1 MRVAL
6 LQMVRWIF
14 MFFLRFGSW
23 FIQYAD
29 VDENTCLSDGK
40 CLILRIC
47 NINEIMNKEVLLG
60 KSVAELREVAL
71 SVGLPAFAGKQLAD
85 WLYKKRVCSIDE
97 MTNLSKKGRE
107 ALASRYVVGRVSPTH
122 VAESVDGTK
131 KYLFP
136 VSCGEKVEAV
146 YIPSGDRATLCISTQ
161 AGCKMHCK
169 FCMTGGLGFHG
180 QLTVSDM
187 VNQVFSVPESESLTN
202 IVVMGMGEPMDN
214 VSNLLGALSVMTSDW
229 GCAWSPRRITVS
241 TVGLLPGLERFLRES
256 ECHLAVS
263 LHNPF
268 SRERESIMP
277 VEKAY
282 KLKEV
287 LDLLKQFDFA
297 HQRRVSFEYI
307 VFAGVND
314 SVRHA
319 VELQKVLRGLPC
331 RINLIRF
338 HDTDQCELKGAN
350 DERIAFLRDYL
361 NDNGITTTIRQ
372 SRGEDILAACGMLI
386 AKEGNVE

>member
-1 MRVAL
+1 M
-6 LQMVRWIF
+6 Q
-14 MFFLRFGSW
+14 
-23 FIQYAD
+23 
-29 VDENTCLSDGK
+29 
-40 CLILRIC
+40 
-47 NINEIMNKEVLLG
+47 KEFLLG
-60 KSVAELREVAL
+60 KNLEELREVAK
-71 SVGLPAFAGKQLAD
+71 SVGLPAFAAKQIAD
-85 WLYKKRVCSIDE
+85 WLYKKKVATIDE
-97 MTNLSKKGRE
+97 MSNLSKKGRE
-107 ALASRYVVGRVSPTH
+107 ALNERYAVGRIDPTH
-122 VAESVDGTK
+122 KAESVDGTK

-146 YIPSGDRATLCISTQ
+146 YIPTTDRATLCISTQ

-169 FCMTGGLGFHG
+169 FCMTGTLGFHG
-180 QLTVSDM
+180 QLTVCDM
-187 VNQVFSVPESESLTN
+187 LNQVFSIPETNLLTN

-214 VSNLLGALSVMTSDW
+214 VDNLLRTLEIMTAEW

-241 TVGLLPGLERFLRES
+241 TVGLIPGLERFLRES

-268 SRERESIMP
+268 SRERQDIMP
-277 VEKAY
+277 IEKAY

-287 LDLLKQFDFA
+287 LELIKQFDFA

-314 SVRHA
+314 TIRHA
-319 VELQKVLRGLPC
+319 VELQKILRGLPC

-338 HDTDQCELKGAN
+338 HDSDQCELKCAS

-361 NDNGITTTIRQ
+361 NENGITTTIRQ

-386 AKEGNVE
+386 AKEENQ

>member
-1 MRVAL
+1 MSKLSIIYSLIRNFVPEKYW
-6 LQMVRWIF
+6 REF
-14 MFFLRFGSW
+14 MEKD
-23 FIQYAD
+23 I
-29 VDENTCLSDGK
+29 
-40 CLILRIC
+40 
-47 NINEIMNKEVLLG
+47 LLG
-60 KSVAELREVAL
+60 KSVDELREVAL
-71 SVGLPAFAGKQLAD
+71 SMGLPGFAGKQMAD
-85 WLYKKRVCSIDE
+85 WLYKKRVCEIDE
-97 MTNLSKKGRE
+97 MSNLSKKGRE
-107 ALASRYVVGRVSPTH
+107 ALNERYVVGRVAPTH
-122 VAESVDGTK
+122 MAESVDGTK

-136 VSCGEKVEAV
+136 VSCGERVESV
-146 YIPSGDRATLCISTQ
+146 YIPSADRATLCVSTQ
-161 AGCKMHCK
+161 AGCKMGCK

-180 QLTVSDM
+180 HLTAADIL
-187 VNQVFSVPESESLTN
+187 NQFFSIPECEHLTN

-214 VSNLLGALSVMTSDW
+214 LNNLLRALAVLTSDW

-241 TVGLLPGLERFLRES
+241 TVGLLPGMERFLKES

-268 SRERESIMP
+268 SRERVEIMP

-282 KLKEV
+282 KLKDV
-287 LDLLKQFDFA
+287 LDLIKQYDFA

-314 SVRHA
+314 SMRHA
-319 VELQKVLRGLPC
+319 VELVKILRGIPC

-338 HDTDQCELKGAN
+338 HDDDQCDLKCAS

-386 AKEGNVE
+386 AKEGTK

>member
-1 MRVAL
+1 M
-6 LQMVRWIF
+6 
-14 MFFLRFGSW
+14 
-23 FIQYAD
+23 
-29 VDENTCLSDGK
+29 E
-40 CLILRIC
+40 
-47 NINEIMNKEVLLG
+47 KEFLLG
-60 KSVAELREVAL
+60 KNLEELKQIAQN
-71 SVGLPAFAGKQLAD
+71 VGLPAFAGKQIAD
-85 WLYKKRVCSIDE
+85 WIYKKRVCTIDE
-97 MTNLSKKGRE
+97 MSNLSKKGRE
-107 ALASRYVVGRVSPTH
+107 ALNKHYSIGRVAPTH
-122 VAESVDGTK
+122 KAESVDGTK

-146 YIPSGDRATLCISTQ
+146 YIPSADRATLCISTQ

-169 FCMTGGLGFHG
+169 FCMTGTLGFHG
-180 QLTVSDM
+180 QLTATDM
-187 VNQVFSVPESESLTN
+187 LNQVFSIPESEQLTN

-214 VSNLLGALSVMTSDW
+214 ITHLLAALNVMTSEW

-241 TVGLLPGLERFLRES
+241 TVGLIPGLERFLRES

-268 SRERESIMP
+268 SREREQMMP

-287 LDLLKQFDFA
+287 LELIRQFDFA

-314 SVRHA
+314 TIRHA
-319 VELQKVLRGLPC
+319 VELQKILRGLPC

-361 NDNGITTTIRQ
+361 NNNGITTTIRQ

-386 AKEGNVE
+386 AKEGNL